1 MAETGREPRTDGAS
15 VHGAAAYQAQAH
27 ALFGALA
34 RALLLLA
41 GIAAL
46 LWFLS
51 RIQQVVLLLL
61 LVAVLAIA
69 VTAPVSMLERR
80 RGWSRGAALAAVSL
94 ALLALGAG
102 LLWLLV
108 PRLLRELPTL
118 TTQIAQI
125 AQIAEQAARQ
135 AGERFG
141 LAEEAAGQV
150 DRLLAWAGGAAQ
162 EAWRFAGSLVAGL
175 VLAIVTVAMVLYVVA
190 DPRPLLAGV
199 LRAMPPHLRG
209 RTAEALARG
218 SRMVVAWVVA
228 NALIGAI
235 KAVAAF
241 LFLTYMGVPGALPW
255 SLLAFFSALVPQI
268 GFYLMSIPPIM
279 MAFAV
284 DPMTALWV
292 GLYFWTLSTLLG
304 NFVAPHIQGERMNL
318 HPAYLLGM
326 TVAFGYAFGLLGVLI
341 AAPVAGFLKA
351 FFDAFYLERQ
361 PEDERSDE
369 RVEAILARKP
379 EAAG

>member
-1 MAETGREPRTDGAS
+1 MAEPGREVRTDGAS
-15 VHGAAAYQAQAH
+15 VRGAAAYEAQAH

-69 VTAPVSMLERR
+69 VNAPVSMLERR
-80 RGWSRGAALAAVSL
+80 GGWSRGAALALVSL
-94 ALLALGAG
+94 VLLALGAG

-118 TTQIAQI
+118 TAQVADIAQ
-125 AQIAEQAARQ
+125 QTARE

-141 LAEEAAGQV
+141 LAEEAARQV
-150 DRLLAWAGGAAQ
+150 DRLIEWATGAAR
-162 EAWRFAGSLVAGL
+162 EAWRFAGSLVTGL
-175 VLAIVTVAMVLYVVA
+175 VMAIVTVAMVLYVVA

-199 LRAMPPHLRG
+199 LRATPPHLRG

-218 SRMVVAWVVA
+218 SHMVVAWVVA
-228 NALIGAI
+228 NALVGAI

-241 LFLTYMGVPGALPW
+241 LFLSYMGVPGALLW
-255 SLLAFFSALVPQI
+255 SVLAFFSALVPQI
-268 GFYLMSIPPIM
+268 GFYLMSIPPVM
-279 MAFAV
+279 MAFTV
-284 DPMTALWV
+284 DPLTALWV
-292 GLYFWTLSTLLG
+292 GVYFWSLSTFLG

-318 HPAYLLGM
+318 HPAYLLGT

-361 PEDERSDE
+361 PADERSEE

-379 EAAG
+379 ETAG